1 MRLYIA
7 LLSYEIVPMILEKV
21 GHSLA
26 AWLCN
31 LNCTLAL
38 HNYGTFVWHT
48 IIYINLK
55 FLFTIL
61 TLLFTFSFKSIY
73 KVSNNYYSSN
83 IRNSNNNNIHSIF
96 KISINQQE
104 FANSSVIKKHS
115 IFSSYIVC
123 QHSI

>member
-48 IIYINLK
+48 IIYISLK

-73 KVSNNYYSSN
+73 KVSNNNNNSNDNDNNKNNNYSS
-83 IRNSNNNNIHSIF
+83 IYFTELH
-96 KISINQQE
+96 INDLC
-104 FANSSVIKKHS
+104 I
-115 IFSSYIVC
+115 
-123 QHSI
+123 